1 MNHEADGEK
10 KSGSPDGGTPAS
22 LAAAA
27 APFHDI
33 AGAQRHF
40 RAWLLEA
47 ALPLWWSVGAD
58 HEGGGFLEALDAEGR
73 PALSTAP
80 RRARVQARQ
89 VFVYAAAADLGWDGP
104 WRQAARHG
112 LDFLIARYL
121 RGADAVAKSVSPDG
135 TPGDDSLMLYEQAFA
150 ILALSAVARIETNA
164 GDARALAQ
172 RFREALAARRH
183 LGGYLEGGERPH
195 QANAQMHLLEAA
207 LAWEEAGQAEWRGVS
222 DAIVR
227 LALTRFID
235 PERGLLRE
243 FFDPR
248 WRPAPGEPGRLVEPG
263 HQFEWAWLLDRW
275 ARLRGG
281 EPEAAAAA
289 RRLYST
295 GLAGIDRA
303 RGVAVDALWDDLS
316 LRDGTAR
323 LWPQS
328 EWLRAALLFGDS
340 GEATRAAQGLWLY
353 LQTPARG
360 VWRDKLRPDGG
371 FIDEPAPATSL
382 YHILG
387 ACRALFHFETGQD

>member
-1 MNHEADGEK
+1 MSHQVRGEEND
-10 KSGSPDGGTPAS
+10 GSPDREPPAS
-22 LAAAA
+22 LAASA
-27 APFHDI
+27 APFRDI

-58 HEGGGFLEALDAEGR
+58 HGGGGFLEALDADGR

-89 VFVYAAAADLGWDGP
+89 VYVYATAAALGWDGP

-112 LDFLIARYL
+112 LDFLTAHYL
-121 RGADAVAKSVSPDG
+121 RGPGAVAKSVAPDG
-135 TPGDDSLMLYEQAFA
+135 APGDESIMLYEQAFA
-150 ILALSAVARIETNA
+150 ILALCAVAQIDPEAER
-164 GDARALAQ
+164 ARVLAD
-172 RFREALAARRH
+172 RFREALAPRLH
-183 LGGYLEGGERPH
+183 LGGYLEGGDQPW

-207 LAWEEAGQAEWRGVS
+207 LAWEQAGRTEWRAVS
-222 DAIVR
+222 DAIAR

-235 PERGLLRE
+235 PERGVLRE
-243 FFDPR
+243 FFDDR
-248 WRPAPGEPGRLVEPG
+248 WRPAAGDSGRLVEPG
-263 HQFEWAWLLDRW
+263 HQFEWAWLLALW
-275 ARLRGG
+275 GRLRG
-281 EPEAAAAA
+281 EPGAGAAA
-289 RRLYST
+289 RRLYSA

-316 LRDGTAR
+316 LRDGAAR

-328 EWLRAALLFGDS
+328 EWLRTALLFGDV

-371 FIDEPAPATSL
+371 FVDEPAPATSL

-387 ACRALFHFETGQD
+387 ACLALFRFETGSG